1 MGDDYKN
8 MPHAA
13 RDKGFN
19 IFEIN
24 PWTPKAQ
31 AWNCAG
37 IVEGIQLS
45 KKNLR
50 TVGALRVPDDNVRF
64 GDVEYGHEDWPTI
77 CQILFN
83 SIWYSN
89 LERTSLKGLMA
100 RRQTS
105 KQIKRVQG
113 N

>member
-1 MGDDYKN
+1 MYYKSIPERPN
-8 MPHAA
+8 T
-13 RDKGFN
+13 GV
-19 IFEIN
+19 
-24 PWTPKAQ
+24 
-31 AWNCAG
+31 NCAG

-45 KKNLR
+45 KKILR
-50 TVGALRVPDDNVRF
+50 TVGALRVSDDNVRF
-64 GDVEYGHEDWPTI
+64 GDVEYGHDDWPTI

-100 RRQTS
+100 RKQTS

-113 N
+113 NYQTSGEIKQNRYHF